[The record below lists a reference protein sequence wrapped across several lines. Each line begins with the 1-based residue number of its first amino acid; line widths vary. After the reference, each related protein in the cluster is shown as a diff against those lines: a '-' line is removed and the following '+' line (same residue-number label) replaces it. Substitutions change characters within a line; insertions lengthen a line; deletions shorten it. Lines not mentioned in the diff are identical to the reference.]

1 MRAQLPDFDVFV
13 ATILAAVEPA
23 ATLMNDVNADTW
35 AEDPAVMFTVF
46 NNGQREL
53 GVWSLT
59 LQLTT
64 VCAPADSHRVCS
76 RLYELVHSWNTP
88 GKGVVGTV
96 GVHSVEDVNVFNR
109 IHDITLVH
117 GKELV
122 QYAAAF
128 NLIVQDWG

>member
-1 MRAQLPDFDVFV
+1 MKPHLPDFEVFV
-13 ATILAAVEPA
+13 ATILADIEHVA
-23 ATLMNDVNADTW
+23 ALLSDVNADTW

-64 VCAPADSHRVCS
+64 VCDPADSHRVCS
-76 RLYELVHSWNTP
+76 GLYELVHSWATP
-88 GKGVVGTV
+88 GRGVVGTV

-109 IHDITLVH
+109 VHDVTLVQ
-117 GKELV
+117 GKERV